1 MAIEYKEPLSREEVV
16 KELVKTLTAED
27 GAGSD
32 LTNPYYEPGKF
43 DNYVEIDD
51 GNGGAID
58 VDHLAS
64 DVLHMIDNAVADTL
78 NNIASKM
85 LENDM
90 IIRSNKA
97 SKDDPYLRGRADTY
111 QSVWSELQ
119 ALSDKFKKAH

>member
-1 MAIEYKEPLSREEVV
+1 MTIEYKEPLSREEVV
-16 KELVKTLTAED
+16 KELVNTLTAED

-78 NNIASKM
+78 KIIALKM
-85 LENDM
+85 MENER
-90 IIRSNKA
+90 IIRSNK
-97 SKDDPYLRGRADTY
+97 SIEDNQYLRGRADTY
-111 QSVWSELQ
+111 LSVWSELQ